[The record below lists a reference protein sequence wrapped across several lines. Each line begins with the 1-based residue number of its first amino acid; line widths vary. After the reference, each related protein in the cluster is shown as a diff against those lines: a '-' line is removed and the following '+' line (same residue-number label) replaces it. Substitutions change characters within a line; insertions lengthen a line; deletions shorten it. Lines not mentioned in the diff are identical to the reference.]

1 MSDHGFPRFD
11 GKGNAQTW
19 LSTFRF
25 SLADA
30 ALLDERFAAP
40 AVQVARLCSHLDGD
54 AALWRDT
61 ALAARN
67 GQLWENVDQFAVA
80 FLAAHIAVNDR
91 QSARDE
97 LWSCEQGNDKVKDYV
112 VRFNRVIA
120 RIPGITRDDEALDRF
135 IHGLSRTGVW
145 RVVRIANPQT
155 LQAAMTE
162 AQLADDRASHSRR
175 DVLDRP
181 TLQQQQTATKGA
193 ALVTQSLWTWACSPP
208 CWQGWASS
216 PSASTAASPATSGRT
231 AATSTRCG
239 ASSAARRSMERTIAR
254 STLCSARAAGT
265 SVLQP

>member
-175 DVLDRP
+175 DVLDIP
-181 TLQQQQTATKGA
+181 N
-193 ALVTQSLWTWACSPP
+193 PP
-208 CWQGWASS
+208 H
-216 PSASTAASPATSGRT
+216 PSAAADRDQGSRAGDAEPMDLGVLASMLAGMGKLAKCFYCRVTGHFWKDCSNLDKVWCQL
-231 AATSTRCG
+231 CG
-239 ASSAARRSMERTIAR
+239 APQHGAHNCPQYAVQRKSSRH
-254 STLCSARAAGT
+254 
-265 SVLQP
+265 